1 MDEQTSHDELDIP
14 WGDDDL
20 RAQLQLE
27 ARLHHWQVYRVR
39 EARWVRGVEVPAGSY
54 YAVHWRLS
62 EPPVVAGDL
71 DTLERAV
78 TAGTAGTVP
87 ERRSVMAELL
97 TPEEARHL
105 EVGEGRW
112 LFPGPPP

>member
-1 MDEQTSHDELDIP
+1 VDEQTSQDIP

-27 ARLHHWQVYRVR
+27 ARLRHWQVYRVR

-54 YAVHWRLS
+54 YAVHWRVA
-62 EPPVVAGDL
+62 EPPVVAADL
-71 DTLERAV
+71 DTLEHAV
-78 TAGTAGTVP
+78 TAAEP
-87 ERRSVMAELL
+87 RSIMAELL

-105 EVGEGRW
+105 EISEGRW
-112 LFPGPPP
+112 HLPGPPP